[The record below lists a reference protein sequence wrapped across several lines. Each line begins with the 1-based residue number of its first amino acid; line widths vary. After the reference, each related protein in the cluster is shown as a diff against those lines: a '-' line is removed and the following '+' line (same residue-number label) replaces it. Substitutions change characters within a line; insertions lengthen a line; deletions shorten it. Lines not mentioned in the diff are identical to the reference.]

1 MNDNFTKLLQ
11 NSSQE
16 EIIKVLED
24 KLKNSEE
31 PDFWKEKILPFTQ
44 AILSVLL
51 PLKEQNLLFNP
62 EGQIVNT
69 IDSELFFR
77 WSDLVCL
84 KTLAFVIQ
92 ESNEKNELVRTDYKN
107 VEYKVINL
115 EKLGVYLKAPVHD
128 EHSHPADALRY
139 LATGLKYYFPDLI
152 YVSDL
157 LDLYRYDYESSDGFD
172 V

>member
-31 PDFWKEKILPFTQ
+31 PDFQKEKIIPFTE

-51 PLKEQNLLFNP
+51 PLKEQNILFNP

-84 KTLAFVIQ
+84 KTLAFIIQ
-92 ESNEKNELVRTDYKN
+92 ESNEKNTLVRTDYNN
-107 VEYKVINL
+107 VKYSYIDL
-115 EKLGVYLKAPVHD
+115 EKLGTYLSSNRVNIID
-128 EHSHPADALRY
+128 EDSLD
-139 LATGLKYYFPDLI
+139 FPMSI
-152 YVSDL
+152 YNLHQGMITIIKNL
-157 LDLYRYDYESSDGFD
+157 LN
-172 V
+172 

>member
-31 PDFWKEKILPFTQ
+31 PDFWKEKIIPFTE

-51 PLKEQNLLFNP
+51 PLKEQNILFNP

-69 IDSELFFR
+69 IDSELFYR
-77 WSDLVCL
+77 WTDLVCL

-115 EKLGVYLKAPVHD
+115 EKLGVYLSSNRVNIID
-128 EHSHPADALRY
+128 EDSLD
-139 LATGLKYYFPDLI
+139 FPMSI
-152 YVSDL
+152 YNLHQGMITIIKNL
-157 LDLYRYDYESSDGFD
+157 LN
-172 V
+172 

>member
-31 PDFWKEKILPFTQ
+31 PDFWKEKIIPFTE

-51 PLKEQNLLFNP
+51 PLKEQNILFNP

-115 EKLGVYLKAPVHD
+115 EKLGVYLSSNRVNIVD
-128 EHSHPADALRY
+128 EDSLD
-139 LATGLKYYFPDLI
+139 FPMSI
-152 YVSDL
+152 YNLHQGMITIIKNL
-157 LDLYRYDYESSDGFD
+157 LN
-172 V
+172 

>member
-115 EKLGVYLKAPVHD
+115 EKLGVYLSSNRVNIID
-128 EHSHPADALRY
+128 EDSLD
-139 LATGLKYYFPDLI
+139 FPMSI
-152 YVSDL
+152 YNLHQGMITIIKNL
-157 LDLYRYDYESSDGFD
+157 LN
-172 V
+172 

>member
-115 EKLGVYLKAPVHD
+115 EKLGVYLSSNRVNIID
-128 EHSHPADALRY
+128 EDSLD
-139 LATGLKYYFPDLI
+139 FPMSI
-152 YVSDL
+152 YNLHQGMVTIIKNL
-157 LDLYRYDYESSDGFD
+157 LN
-172 V
+172 

>member
-84 KTLAFVIQ
+84 KTLAFIIQ
-92 ESNEKNELVRTDYKN
+92 ESNEKNTLVRTDYNN
-107 VEYKVINL
+107 VKYSYIDL
-115 EKLGVYLKAPVHD
+115 EKLGTYLSSNRVNIID
-128 EHSHPADALRY
+128 EDSLD
-139 LATGLKYYFPDLI
+139 FPMSI
-152 YVSDL
+152 YNLHQGMVTIIKNL
-157 LDLYRYDYESSDGFD
+157 LN
-172 V
+172 

>member
-31 PDFWKEKILPFTQ
+31 PDFWKEKIIPFTE

-51 PLKEQNLLFNP
+51 PLKEQNILFNP

-115 EKLGVYLKAPVHD
+115 EKLGIYLSSNKVNLVD
-128 EHSHPADALRY
+128 EDSLD
-139 LATGLKYYFPDLI
+139 FPMSI
-152 YVSDL
+152 YNLHQGMVTIIKNL
-157 LDLYRYDYESSDGFD
+157 LN
-172 V
+172 

>member
-51 PLKEQNLLFNP
+51 PLKEQNILFNP

-115 EKLGVYLKAPVHD
+115 EKLGVYLSSNRVNIID
-128 EHSHPADALRY
+128 EDSLD
-139 LATGLKYYFPDLI
+139 FPMSI
-152 YVSDL
+152 YNLHQGMVTIIKNL
-157 LDLYRYDYESSDGFD
+157 LN
-172 V
+172 

>member
-1 MNDNFTKLLQ
+1 MNDNFTKLLE
-11 NSSQE
+11 NSSQK
-16 EIIKVLED
+16 EILEVLKD
-24 KLKNSEE
+24 KLKKSEE
-31 PDFWKEKILPFTQ
+31 PDFWKEKIIPFTE

-51 PLKEQNLLFNP
+51 PLKEQNILFNP

-115 EKLGVYLKAPVHD
+115 EKLGVYLSSNRVNIID
-128 EHSHPADALRY
+128 EDSLD
-139 LATGLKYYFPDLI
+139 FPMSI
-152 YVSDL
+152 YNLHQGMVTIIKNL
-157 LDLYRYDYESSDGFD
+157 LN
-172 V
+172 